1 MKVYLIA
8 GANGQALKQILEK
21 RGNITVVR
29 YERTIEEAFFYLRD
43 NKEEIDIIFLVD
55 QGINCSMSTFGRLLN
70 DFRGLMNEIYPD
82 TVFRYI
88 TKEPQY
94 KNVFE
99 QAVDGDS
106 RFLSILS
113 TKLKFPHL

>member
-1 MKVYLIA
+1 
-8 GANGQALKQILEK
+8 
-21 RGNITVVR
+21 
-29 YERTIEEAFFYLRD
+29 
-43 NKEEIDIIFLVD
+43 
-55 QGINCSMSTFGRLLN
+55 MSTFGRLLN

-106 RFLSILS
+106 RFYL
-113 TKLKFPHL
+113 FCRQN